1 MTEDFFKRMA
11 MPTRLSDVELGE
23 SDIDVLIA
31 KLEAHGMVALGEK
44 QQVTPEVS
52 RQILT
57 AAL

>member
-1 MTEDFFKRMA
+1 MA